1 MYDAR
6 SSNNLNL
13 YVKSSYSFGWLAETE
28 EVYVMKKGLLLLLGG
43 WATVTVGLFLATV
56 AGTIAEEQFAI
67 VGNGQLVIQ
76 ATVMSIIIVP
86 IIIYLYQQLY
96 RLIGKPERP
105 VYSLIRGHYF
115 FTGFFL
121 AAALAVV
128 GLFIASALGWI
139 EIEQWHQP
147 QDWIGA
153 LLINMLI
160 AFFYEALP
168 EELALRGFVYDV
180 LRHRFAVWL
189 SVLAQ
194 TLLFVAFSIGVS
206 LLQVIVGMSTV
217 ESIFIIPH
225 MILLFFFGIA
235 LALTRV
241 WTGSLW
247 AAIGFHLGYLAMARF
262 FMMPTEYGAPPIV
275 IFQDLIMDGVGSS
288 FLTMLII
295 LGAIFILLVFLGI
308 KYLWKKNH
316 KKSVADGANDNSINH

>member
-1 MYDAR
+1 
-6 SSNNLNL
+6 
-13 YVKSSYSFGWLAETE
+13 
-28 EVYVMKKGLLLLLGG
+28 MKKWLLYLLGG

-67 VGNGQLVIQ
+67 VDNGQLLIQ
-76 ATVMSIIIVP
+76 AAIMSIVIIP

-96 RLIGKPERP
+96 KLIGKPEDP
-105 VYSLIRGHYF
+105 VYSLKQGHYL

-121 AAALAVV
+121 AAGLAVV
-128 GLFIASALGWI
+128 GLFITSALGWI
-139 EIEQWHQP
+139 EIEQWHEP
-147 QDWIGA
+147 QYWTGA

-180 LRHRFAVWL
+180 LRHRFSVWL

-217 ESIFIIPH
+217 ESIFMIPH

-235 LALTRV
+235 LALIRV

-262 FMMPTEYGAPPIV
+262 FMMPTEYGVPPIV
-275 IFQDLIMDGVGSS
+275 SFQDTLMYGVGAS
-288 FLTMLII
+288 FLTMVII

-308 KYLWKKNH
+308 KRLWKKNE
-316 KKSVADGANDNSINH
+316 KKATFTNEGNDKKL